1 MDEFIATVLL
11 NSENKPTEL
20 LTFANSIEEAIDN
33 MVLLEAVRVLYQIK
47 RIKDS
52 KVWDFNDEELQPL
65 REIRRMVRESAGEV
79 SMRLSLKE
87 E

>member
-1 MDEFIATVLL
+1 VDEFIATVLL

-33 MVLLEAVRVLYQIK
+33 MVLLEAVRFLCQLK

-52 KVWDFNDEELQPL
+52 KVWDFDEELQPL

>member
-1 MDEFIATVLL
+1 MHDFIATVFLDG
-11 NSENKPTEL
+11 ETEKREL
-20 LTFANSIEEAIDN
+20 LTFADSPEEVIDN
-33 MVLLEAVRVLYQIK
+33 MVQLEAVRVLCHIK

-79 SMRLSLKE
+79 NMRLSFKE

>member
-1 MDEFIATVLL
+1 MHDFMATVLL
-11 NSENKPTEL
+11 NNETETREL
-20 LTFANSIEEAIDN
+20 LTFADSPEEVIDN

-52 KVWDFNDEELQPL
+52 KVWDFDEELQLL
-65 REIRRMVRESAGEV
+65 REIRKLVHETAGVV

>member
-1 MDEFIATVLL
+1 MHDFMATVLL
-11 NSENKPTEL
+11 NNETETTEL
-20 LTFANSIEEAIDN
+20 LTFADSPEEVIDN

-52 KVWDFNDEELQPL
+52 KVWDFDEELQPL
-65 REIRRMVRESAGEV
+65 REIRRLVRESAGEV

>member
-52 KVWDFNDEELQPL
+52 KVWDFDEELQPL
-65 REIRRMVRESAGEV
+65 RDIRRLVYETEGVA

>member
-33 MVLLEAVRVLYQIK
+33 MVLLEAVRFLCQVK

-52 KVWDFNDEELQPL
+52 KVWDFDEELQPL